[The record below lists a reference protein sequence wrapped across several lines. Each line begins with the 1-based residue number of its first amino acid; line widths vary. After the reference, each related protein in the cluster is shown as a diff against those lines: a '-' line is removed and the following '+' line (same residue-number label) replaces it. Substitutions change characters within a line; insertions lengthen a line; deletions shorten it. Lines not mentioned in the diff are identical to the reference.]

1 MVILNI
7 AQVAHTDTG
16 TLGEFVLCSTEF
28 QTRGFNI
35 FTDSAVHNKSLLF
48 YVKYPK
54 PEVSDTAESL
64 ITRFPAW
71 GLSFL

>member
-16 TLGEFVLCSTEF
+16 TLGEVALRYTAL
-28 QTRGFNI
+28 QTRGCNI
-35 FTDSAVHNKSLLF
+35 FPDSAVYHKSLLV
-48 YVKYPK
+48 YIKDPK

-71 GLSFL
+71 GLRFL